1 MAVQITETALKKIKE
16 GMTASN
22 LDPQSTFLRIGVK
35 GGGCS
40 GFSYALGFDTEQAPK
55 DKLFEFTFP
64 GAADGEP
71 KLKVLIDIASYLFLN
86 GVTLDYLTEG
96 LGGFKFINPNAKSSC
111 GCGSSFST

>member
-1 MAVQITETALKKIKE
+1 MAVTITETALKKIKE

-22 LDPQSTFLRIGVK
+22 LDPQSAFLRMGVK

-64 GAADGEP
+64 GAADDKP
-71 KLKVLIDIASYLFLN
+71 KLKVLVDLASYLLLN
-86 GVTLDYLTEG
+86 GVTLDYSTEG
-96 LGGFKFINPNAKSSC
+96 LGGFHFINPNAESSC

>member
-1 MAVQITETALKKIKE
+1 MTITETALKKIKE

-22 LDPQSTFLRIGVK
+22 LDLQSTFLRMGVK

-40 GFSYALGFDTEQAPK
+40 GFSYALEFDTEATPK
-55 DKLFEFTFP
+55 DKVFEFAFP

-71 KLKVLIDIASYLFLN
+71 KLKVLIDIASYLLLN
-86 GVTLDYLTEG
+86 GVTLDYSTDG